1 MRLSKEELQ
10 RIEEMSAN
18 EKTLW
23 SQGYHLIAGVDEA
36 GRGPLA
42 GPVVAAA
49 CILPAQFR
57 LAGINDSKQ
66 LTKEMRAK
74 LYRKLVKHP
83 KVLYGIGIVDEKTI
97 DEVNILQASFLAM
110 KKAIAALS
118 AVPQYVLVDGPYLPP
133 NLAIQGRPLIKGDA
147 HSISIAAA
155 SILAKYTRDQLME
168 EAHKKYPMYFFHQH
182 KGYGTQMHL
191 QMLQLHGPCPIHR
204 HSFEPIRELLGGKE
218 LSSYAMELPLDFS

>member
-23 SQGYHLIAGVDEA
+23 SQGYHLVAGVDEA

-49 CILPAQFR
+49 CILPPRFR

-66 LTKEMRAK
+66 LNPEMRAK

-97 DEVNILQASFLAM
+97 DEVNILQASLLAM
-110 KKAIAALS
+110 EKAIAALS
-118 AVPQYVLVDGPYLPP
+118 VVPQYVLVDGPHLPP
-133 NLAIQGRPLIKGDA
+133 NLMIQGMHLIKGHDS
-147 HSISIAAA
+147 SISIASA
-155 SILAKYTRDQLME
+155 SILAKYTRDQIMK
-168 EAHKKYPMYFFHQH
+168 EAHKKYPMYLFHQH
-182 KGYGTQMHL
+182 KGYGTEMHL
-191 QMLQLHGPCPIHR
+191 QMLQLHGPCPLHR
-204 HSFEPIRELLGGKE
+204 QSFEPIRDLLSGKE
-218 LSSYAMELPLDFS
+218 LGDVSELSFSRF